1 MGMSWCVKK
10 RGPVFTSAFS
20 PLTQIVVSIFDFS
33 VLRERIYLG
42 RLISSNFNFFTI
54 IGVCLDDCMV
64 PIFFLFLMDSA
75 LGSILVIIGMYI
87 LLWGKSKEIEEFDQ
101 LKQGQAAQQDERC
114 DAASHVIPITSNLT
128 SS

>member
-1 MGMSWCVKK
+1 MYGS
-10 RGPVFTSAFS
+10 
-20 PLTQIVVSIFDFS
+20 
-33 VLRERIYLG
+33 YL
-42 RLISSNFNFFTI
+42 L
-54 IGVCLDDCMV
+54 
-64 PIFFLFLMDSA
+64 PFLMDSA

-114 DAASHVIPITSNLT
+114 DAVSHVIPITSNLT